1 MWITKV
7 SPTAAAGSPLEA
19 WSIPELSIATWP
31 RGSRTTSKIVCGSA
45 AIVRWTSIRSFAMA
59 ASCPSRRGRRP
70 GCPVRSGR
78 MDRWK
83 VLVTGATGGV
93 GLPIARA
100 LANEHEVFGLARC
113 RAAEDR
119 ATLAAAGI
127 RPIAADLATLDAD
140 ERPVGP
146 PRGPAPEERPTV
158 EEAGL
163 RPIAADLATL
173 DVDELPDGLTHVFHA
188 GAALHGEAR
197 RDWQRTFPVNAQG
210 TGPILA

>member
-59 ASCPSRRGRRP
+59 ASCHSRRERRP
-70 GCPVRSGR
+70 GCPVPSGP

-83 VLVTGATGGV
+83 VLVTGATGRV

-100 LANEHEVFGLARC
+100 LAKQHNVFGLARC
-113 RAAEDR
+113 RSLDAR
-119 ATLAAAGI
+119 APPEAAGI
-127 RPIAADLATLDAD
+127 HPIAADLATLD
-140 ERPVGP
+140 
-146 PRGPAPEERPTV
+146 
-158 EEAGL
+158 L
-163 RPIAADLATL
+163 
-173 DVDELPDGLTHVFHA
+173 DELPDGLTHVFHA